1 MKIIDNVF
9 VVPGVVANI
18 YILVDDDGL
27 TIIDAGLPRS
37 EKKILAYVAGLGKSA
52 RDVKRIILTHSDLDR
67 SKPMLSRRVNPHGRS
82 IQPVFRCGVSSS
94 H

>member
-37 EKKILAYVAGLGKSA
+37 EKKILAYVGIG
-52 RDVKRIILTHSDLDR
+52 
-67 SKPMLSRRVNPHGRS
+67 
-82 IQPVFRCGVSSS
+82 
-94 H
+94 